1 MGSKNYIDCF
11 IAIKNIITICIIN
24 SCAFVFRLN
33 TRTNSSV
40 NENILVFKKNCTLS
54 QSLKFGLLFLCLFFL
69 PSGLL
74 AQNGT
79 LSGIL
84 KLENGTP
91 ITYAAVAV
99 KNTNHQMITDDE
111 GKFEFKGL
119 AHGHYEIEVS
129 SIEITR
135 KSINVHFKGSSERI
149 LLIVEPSASL
159 GLKEVIIN
167 VKTEKKEVETKGFA
181 VNVIETQKMALQSIQ
196 TNELLDRSAGV
207 RIRQDGGLGSKIDYN
222 INGLSGNAVKVFI
235 DGIPASNFGS
245 SYSLNSI
252 PPALIDRIEVYK
264 GVVPANLSED
274 ALGGAIN
281 IILKK
286 KTRNSLVTSYSL
298 GSFNTH
304 QWNIASNYRKENGFT
319 VDASAFYNYSDNNY
333 EVWGKSIAFKDYTG
347 KTTTDQRAKRFH
359 DAYKSYGTKVEVGF
373 TDVKW
378 ADRFM
383 IGGIL
388 SRDYKEVQHGI
399 TMDNVYGDRHTRRNS
414 NIATLTYSKSD
425 LFTKGLSFKL
435 DGSYSY
441 LKRQAIDTVGV
452 MYDWRGKP
460 LMYPDGTYV
469 KYTSGAEVASA
480 KTLGINTDKTLFVR
494 TNFGYEINSNNTV
507 YANYMYNNFI
517 RGISD
522 ELEPL
527 GMQLLTN
534 TRDLQKNIV
543 SFTYENLAFSQKLRT
558 NIFYKHY
565 FQKATSNE
573 PYRKDITPGVP
584 NYEMRVFTKKSDF
597 SGYGIT
603 LSYELNPN
611 LFLLGSAEKAMRL
624 PSPNELFGN
633 VNDNLLA
640 PAGELKPETSYN
652 ANIGVNWSGL
662 RFNEHSIRLNASLFY
677 RDTRGMIR
685 ESIRAGSFTY
695 SQFENLENVMSR
707 GIDAE
712 IIYDYAK
719 KFNLSFNV
727 SKFDALFNTKYD
739 VNGAPYLFY
748 RMQIRNEPSFKFNIN
763 AVYYQ
768 DDLFAKKSKAS
779 IYYNISYVDEFLR
792 NWANVGGKNLDYIP
806 TQFSNSIGVAYTF
819 PSNKF
824 TISVD
829 AKNIFDQQI
838 FDNFGLQKPGRAFY
852 AKLTYSLTSK

>member
-1 MGSKNYIDCF
+1 MGFKNYIDCF
-11 IAIKNIITICIIN
+11 KAIKNIITVCILTCCGLRKTIF
-24 SCAFVFRLN
+24 SS
-33 TRTNSSV
+33 TNL
-40 NENILVFKKNCTLS
+40 NILIFKKNGSLS
-54 QSLKFGLLFLCLFFL
+54 QSLKLGIFFICMFFL

-79 LSGIL
+79 LSGVL
-84 KLENGTP
+84 KLDSGTP

-99 KNTNHQMITDDE
+99 KNTKHQVITDDE
-111 GKFEFKGL
+111 GKFEFRGL

-129 SIEITR
+129 SIEITK
-135 KSINVHFKGSSERI
+135 KSIKVDFKGNSERI

-159 GLKEVIIN
+159 GLKEVVIN

-207 RIRQDGGLGSKIDYN
+207 RIRQDGGLGSRIDYN

-235 DGIPASNFGS
+235 DGIPSSNFGS

-286 KTRNSLVTSYSL
+286 KTKNSLVTSYSL

-319 VDASAFYNYSDNNY
+319 VDASGFYNYSDNNY
-333 EVWGKSIAFKDYTG
+333 EVWGQSITFKDYTG
-347 KTTTDQRAKRFH
+347 KTTTNHRAKRFH

-388 SRDYKEVQHGI
+388 SKDYKEVQHGI

-414 NIATLTYSKSD
+414 SIATLTYSKND
-425 LFTKGLSFKL
+425 FLTKGLSFKA
-435 DGSYSY
+435 DASYSY

-452 MYDWRGKP
+452 MYDWSGKP

-494 TNFGYEINSNNTV
+494 TNLGYTINSNNTI
-507 YANYMYNNFI
+507 YANYMHNNFI

-522 ELEPL
+522 ELQPL
-527 GMQLLTN
+527 GLQLLEN

-558 NIFYKHY
+558 NVFYKHY
-565 FQKATSNE
+565 FQKVTSNE
-573 PYRKDITPGVP
+573 PYRQDITPGIP
-584 NYEMRVFTKKSDF
+584 NYEKRVFTKKSDF

-611 LFLLGSAEKAMRL
+611 LYLLGSAEKAMRL
-624 PSPNELFGN
+624 PSANELFGN

-640 PAGELKPETSYN
+640 PAGELKPETSHN
-652 ANIGVNWSGL
+652 VNIGVNWSGL
-662 RFNEHSIRLNASLFY
+662 KFHNHSIRLNTSLFY
-677 RDTRGMIR
+677 RDTKGMIR

-719 KFNLSFNV
+719 KFNLSLNI
-727 SKFDALFNTKYD
+727 SKFESLFNTRFD
-739 VNGAPYLFY
+739 ANGAPYLFY

-768 DDLFAKKSKAS
+768 DDLFAKKSKTS